1 MFSSAMPFLCIGCW
15 VIHAILHWDLFERA
29 SSTTIIFLTR
39 AENCFTFLFLGIVPE
54 VTSCSVVVCVPPV
67 PPFRCLR
74 WLGILFEILQ
84 IPFFSLE
91 TFTYSDVFWLEFL
104 LFQFEELFCFHH
116 EGLKCMVCFCILH
129 CAPPFGSFM
138 HVFFKDLFRA
148 RKFYIVGFSW
158 VGIIFP
164 PGFLP
169 FVGIIS
175 FFFSGTFSIFGISF
189 FFSSFGTYLCYF

>member
-1 MFSSAMPFLCIGCW
+1 MT
-15 VIHAILHWDLFERA
+15 WDSFWNS
-29 SSTTIIFLTR
+29 SST
-39 AENCFTFLFLGIVPE
+39 LF
-54 VTSCSVVVCVPPV
+54 
-67 PPFRCLR
+67 R
-74 WLGILFEILQ
+74 
-84 IPFFSLE
+84 LE
-91 TFTYSDVFWLEFL
+91 TFTYSDVSWLEFL

-158 VGIIFP
+158 VGIIYP

-175 FFFSGTFSIFGISF
+175 FLFFLWNFHLEFPFPVTFLFHIWNSLFLLWDFSLLFLAEALAIHFGSCFICRFWLHLQFHILTWRCDLVIYVISN
-189 FFSSFGTYLCYF
+189 